1 MLNEPKDLYSLVA
14 QKALRNPE
22 DIAFITLDKRIS
34 FHELL
39 FSIDRAADMFWQME
53 IRKNDK
59 IAIALKNSIEF
70 VISYFALVKLGAV
83 SVPVNFMVSKEKEL
97 LYILENC
104 GAKGVVTEKDFANNY
119 LKLPK
124 KLNKLNFIISADYC
138 DSDGVIDFWKSLKH
152 AHYHP
157 QTQETQAS
165 ENDVASIL
173 YTSGTT
179 GHPKGVVLTHRN
191 LLFNA
196 KAAMEVMQPTKKDV
210 FMCLLPMFHT
220 LAWTAN
226 VILPLY
232 AGAKTLI
239 IKNISPPK
247 AWLKAMGK
255 EGVTIMVSVP
265 QIYGI
270 LAKEAKGAKKYFL
283 KYWALRKVRFCVS
296 GAAPLGHAM
305 KKEFEKVFK
314 APLLEGYGLTETSP
328 VVTASHPNK
337 KRHGSVG
344 RPLPGVKIKIVDDN
358 NRHLRT
364 GEAGEICVQGPSVTS
379 GYHENDLAT
388 KELLTDD
395 GWLKTG
401 DIGVIDDDGYLFIK
415 DRKKDM
421 VIVKGLKVFPAQIE
435 QVLNNHPKIQETAV
449 IGIPQDN
456 DSETMKCFCVPKKGT
471 VLEISEIKR
480 YIKEHLDVYKR
491 PREIEII
498 ENLPKNTLQKTLK
511 RVLLEME
518 LEKNQRQNIRGLED

>member
-1 MLNEPKDLYSLVA
+1 MHNEPKDLYSLIE
-14 QKALRNPE
+14 QNALKTPE
-22 DIAFITLDKRIS
+22 AIAFITLDKKFS

-39 FSIDRAADMFWQME
+39 YSIDRAADMFWQMG

-59 IAIALKNSIEF
+59 FAIALKNSIEF
-70 VISYFALVKLGAV
+70 VISHFALAKLGAIT
-83 SVPVNFMVSKEKEL
+83 VPINFMVSKEHEL
-97 LYILENC
+97 LYIIENC
-104 GAKGVVTEKDFANNY
+104 GAKGVVTEKDFVKNY
-119 LKLPK
+119 EKLSSKLK
-124 KLNKLNFIISADYC
+124 NFKSILSTNYC
-138 DSDGVIDFWKSLKH
+138 GKNGIMDFWKSLKH

-157 QTQETQAS
+157 QTQESKAH

-179 GHPKGVVLTHRN
+179 GHPKGVILTHRN

-196 KAAMEVMQPTKKDV
+196 KASAEVMQPTKKDV

-226 VILPLY
+226 IILPLY
-232 AGAKTLI
+232 VGAKILI

-255 EGVTIMVSVP
+255 QGVSIMVSVP

-283 KYWALRKVRFCVS
+283 KYWAFRKIRLCVS

-305 KKEFEKVFK
+305 KNDFEKVFK

-328 VVTASHPNK
+328 VVTINHPKK

-344 RPLPGVKIKIVDDN
+344 RPLPGLKIKIVDDGD
-358 NRHLRT
+358 RYLRT
-364 GEAGEICVQGPSVTS
+364 GQEGEICVQGPSVTS
-379 GYHENDLAT
+379 GYHENILAT
-388 KELLTDD
+388 KELFTDD

-435 QVLNNHPKIQETAV
+435 QILNNHPKIQESAI

-456 DSETMKCFCVPKKGT
+456 DSETMKCFCVPKKNAR
-471 VLEISEIKR
+471 LEVSEVR
-480 YIKEHLDVYKR
+480 VYIKEHLDVYKR

-498 ENLPKNTLQKTLK
+498 ETLPKNTLQKTLK
-511 RVLLEME
+511 RVLLETE
-518 LEKNQRQNIRGLED
+518 LEKRAAAR

>member
-1 MLNEPKDLYSLVA
+1 MHNEPKDLYSLIE
-14 QKALRNPE
+14 QNALKTPE
-22 DIAFITLDKRIS
+22 AIAFITLDKKFS

-39 FSIDRAADMFWQME
+39 YSIDRAADMFWQMG

-59 IAIALKNSIEF
+59 FAIALKNSIEF
-70 VISYFALVKLGAV
+70 VISHFALAKLGAI
-83 SVPVNFMVSKEKEL
+83 SVPINFMVSKEHEL

-104 GAKGVVTEKDFANNY
+104 DAKGVVTEKDFVKNY
-119 LKLPK
+119 EKLPS
-124 KLNKLNFIISADYC
+124 KLKNLKSILSTNYC
-138 DSDGVIDFWKSLKH
+138 GKNGIMDFWKSLKH

-157 QTQETQAS
+157 QTQESKAH
-165 ENDVASIL
+165 ENDVAAIL

-179 GHPKGVVLTHRN
+179 GHPKGVILTHRN

-196 KAAMEVMQPTKKDV
+196 KASAEVMQPTKKDV

-226 VILPLY
+226 IILPLY
-232 AGAKTLI
+232 VGAKILI

-255 EGVTIMVSVP
+255 QGVSIMVSVP

-283 KYWALRKVRFCVS
+283 KYWAFRKVRLCIS

-305 KKEFEKVFK
+305 KNDFEKVFK

-328 VVTASHPNK
+328 VVTINHPKK

-344 RPLPGVKIKIVDDN
+344 RPLPGLKIKIVDDGD
-358 NRHLRT
+358 RYLRT
-364 GEAGEICVQGPSVTS
+364 GQEGEICVQGPSVTS
-379 GYHENDLAT
+379 GYHENILAT
-388 KELLTDD
+388 KELFTDD

-435 QVLNNHPKIQETAV
+435 QILNNHPKIQESAI

-456 DSETMKCFCVPKKGT
+456 DSETMKCFCVPKKNT
-471 VLEISEIKR
+471 RLEVSEVR
-480 YIKEHLDVYKR
+480 VYIKEHLDVYKR

-498 ENLPKNTLQKTLK
+498 ETLPKNTLQKTLK
-511 RVLLEME
+511 RVLLETE
-518 LEKNQRQNIRGLED
+518 LEKRAAAR